1 MQSVRRLEPDGGIM
15 EVPASAVEEE
25 TLEGGIFV
33 VPQCL
38 ARFGHFQ
45 ALVELSQSV
54 IEEVV
59 GKEQSDAV
67 RERGFELVHEILS
80 SSEVMIVADTIQ
92 RRLERVIP
100 GIAHDLVKHVLG
112 HTGDFHYEQH
122 PNVRFHVPFD
132 LWQRDKKKYQAYA
145 KDHGEGKLSPHDPH
159 RDQWYRCP
167 ENAINVWIAIG
178 RVERGNGMSLYPDVY
193 RREVL
198 RTAKGSIEHHQ
209 QLGRRVNFSLEP
221 DDALIFHGAHLHS
234 SELNRTSHTRYV
246 VSFRLTLSAPRV
258 STLSNHRYFWSR
270 YDRGPMGRALGLGEK
285 VLRNVGTLLP
295 RPKTALEAALPAIP
309 DLSVRADGNTL
320 KFSAADVPPDTLVP
334 LPKRLCAARVDG
346 KVVVFL
352 RTCPHA
358 AADLAMGTLRGAELT
373 CPEHNVPFDL
383 RTGQSPC
390 RSLAT
395 LKQRP
400 CVERDGELE
409 VSLGD

>member
-1 MQSVRRLEPDGGIM
+1 MQTVKRLEADGGIT
-15 EVPASAVEEE
+15 EVPASAVEQE
-25 TLEGGIFV
+25 TLRGGIFI

-38 ARFGHFQ
+38 ARFGHYQ
-45 ALVELSQSV
+45 ALVDLSHAV
-54 IEEVV
+54 VAEVV
-59 GKEQSDAV
+59 GAEQAGAV
-67 RERGFELVHEILS
+67 RERGFEAIHEVLTA
-80 SSEVMIVADTIQ
+80 SELMIVADTIQ

-100 GIAHDLVKHVLG
+100 GIAHDLVTNVLG
-112 HTGDFHYEQH
+112 HRGDFHYEQH

-132 LWQRDKKKYQAYA
+132 LWQADKKKYQAYA

-167 ENAINVWIAIG
+167 ENAVNVWIAVG
-178 RVERGNGMSLYPDVY
+178 RVQRGNGMSLYPDLY
-193 RREVL
+193 EREVV
-198 RTAKGSIEHHQ
+198 RTPKGSVEHHQ

-234 SELNRTSHTRYV
+234 SELNRTAETRYV
-246 VSFRLTLSAPRV
+246 VSFRLTLSPPRV

-270 YDRGPMGRALGLGEK
+270 FDRGVLGRAVGVGEK
-285 VLRNVGTLLP
+285 VVRNLATLVPRAKPAVGAPLP
-295 RPKTALEAALPAIP
+295 VTP
-309 DLSVRADGNTL
+309 DLPVRDDGTTMR
-320 KFSAADVPPDTLVP
+320 FSASAVPPDTLVP

-358 AADLAMGTLRGAELT
+358 AADLAMGSLHGAELT

-383 RTGQSPC
+383 RTGASAC

-395 LKQRP
+395 LKQRR
-400 CVERDGELE
+400 CVERDGEIE
-409 VSLGD
+409 VSLGS

>member
-1 MQSVRRLEPDGGIM
+1 ML
-15 EVPASAVEEE
+15 
-25 TLEGGIFV
+25 
-33 VPQCL
+33 
-38 ARFGHFQ
+38 
-45 ALVELSQSV
+45 
-54 IEEVV
+54 
-59 GKEQSDAV
+59 
-67 RERGFELVHEILS
+67 
-80 SSEVMIVADTIQ
+80 VADTIQ

-100 GIAHDLVKHVLG
+100 GIAHDLVTRVLG
-112 HTGDFHYEQH
+112 HSGDFHYEQH

-132 LWQRDKKKYQAYA
+132 LWQVDKKKYQAYA

-167 ENAINVWIAIG
+167 ENAVNVWIAIG

-193 RREVL
+193 RRDVL
-198 RTAKGSIEHHQ
+198 RTPKGTLEHHQ
-209 QLGRRVNFSLEP
+209 QLGRRVNFALEP

-234 SELNRTSHTRYV
+234 SELNRTPRTRYV
-246 VSFRLTLSAPRV
+246 VSFRLTLSRPRV

-270 YDRGPMGRALGLGEK
+270 HDRGPLGRALGLGEK
-285 VLRNVGTLLP
+285 VLRNAGTLLP
-295 RPKTALEAALPAIP
+295 RPKQPAQAPLPATP
-309 DLSVRADGNTL
+309 DLAVREEGTTL
-320 KFSAADVPPDTLVP
+320 KFPAAAVPPDTLVP

-358 AADLAMGTLRGAELT
+358 AADLAMGSLRGSELT

-383 RTGQSPC
+383 RTGESPC

-400 CVERDGELE
+400 CVEHDGVVE
-409 VSLGD
+409 VSLGG